1 LGKALKIIDKKIVIK
16 EISEA
21 YQNINF
27 NMSDEIKDAL
37 TKGLSIE
44 KSKPGINVL
53 NQLLENGRIACSTKI
68 PLCQDCGLA
77 VIFVEHGEDARV
89 EGGLKAA
96 ITEGVKLGYGEGYL
110 RKSVVAGLKRVNTKD
125 NTPPI
130 IHIDMVPGDE
140 ITIHLGSKGG
150 GSENMSQLKMMT
162 PADGVEGIKKFVDE
176 VVTNAGPN
184 PCPPIIIG
192 VGIGGNFETCALLA
206 KKALFRNINLSNE
219 DPEIAKLEDELLEI
233 ANNSGV
239 GPQGLG
245 GVFTALGVN
254 VETFPCHIASFPVAV
269 NIECHSHRH
278 MKLTF

>member
-1 LGKALKIIDKKIVIK
+1 MKIIDKKIVIK